1 MGLAGAP
8 AAEMEFSLPVSSSTV
23 ERLACDCSL
32 TRVLLDSES
41 VVIEVGRSKRVV
53 SAPARRALA
62 ARDRHCRWPRCERPA
77 PAGSPRRGCAGAP
90 HHVVHW
96 INGGSTDLDNLVL
109 LCHRH
114 HRMVHEGGWQLV
126 RSEDDEMLAMPPTI
140 SFGISA
146 RGPD

>member
-1 MGLAGAP
+1 
-8 AAEMEFSLPVSSSTV
+8 
-23 ERLACDCSL
+23 CDCSV

-41 VVIEVGRSKRVV
+41 TVIDVGRSKRVV
-53 SAPARRALA
+53 SGPARRALN
-62 ARDRHCRWPRCERPA
+62 ARDRHCRWPRCDRPA
-77 PAGSPRRGCAGAP
+77 SWSAA

-126 RSEDDEMLAMPPTI
+126 KSEGEMLAVAASPLAGKYRAQPGM
-140 SFGISA
+140 GSA
-146 RGPD
+146 VPRAPD